1 METGSERAVKLYCE
15 HRILR
20 DAQDLWAVL
29 HTPAFEAHLA
39 QAIGLAEY
47 TELEREET
55 QDTVYRRIRVVPS
68 IPGGFRRLLQGV
80 GADEKVSYIEEQWR
94 SRVEMV
100 VRWEMTPSI
109 LADRA
114 QIGGLIR
121 IEPLA
126 RSQLSPN
133 SRRSRQG
140 ATSGSGAGDRAGHRH
155 GNACGLREVREGGF
169 TDRVKHRIHRSPCGP
184 DCYSPLPKT
193 VRWRTASRCPS
204 KPSSSLRSS
213 S

>member
-1 METGSERAVKLYCE
+1 MKLYCE

-20 DAQDLWAVL
+20 DARDLWEVL

-55 QDTVYRRIRVVPS
+55 EGAVYRRIRVVPS
-68 IPGGFRRLLQGV
+68 IPGGFRSLLRGV

-94 SRVEMV
+94 SRTEMA

-121 IEPLA
+121 IEPLDGA
-126 RSQLSPN
+126 SCLRILDGAVKVRLPVLGRAIEQAIVRSTLLAYGKS
-133 SRRSRQG
+133 
-140 ATSGSGAGDRAGHRH
+140 AKA
-155 GNACGLREVREGGF
+155 
-169 TDRVKHRIHRSPCGP
+169 
-184 DCYSPLPKT
+184 
-193 VRWRTASRCPS
+193 ASRTP
-204 KPSSSLRSS
+204 
-213 S
+213 